1 MDAERAGH
9 IRVKTDSKHNSG
21 TRGSNSDLVRPGCP
35 AAGFNIVSDDEQL
48 RLEGK
53 LDVCLKRMHHRRV
66 SAKVHVEETIGSD
79 RTVIE
84 RIGEF
89 KDHDLS
95 GSD

>member
-21 TRGSNSDLVRPGCP
+21 TRGSNSGLVRPGRP
-35 AAGFNIVSDDEQL
+35 AAGFNIVSDDVQL

-53 LDVCLKRMHHRRV
+53 LDVCLKRMHRRV
-66 SAKVHVEETIGSD
+66 SAKVHVEEMIGSD

-95 GSD
+95 GSH

>member
-9 IRVKTDSKHNSG
+9 IRVKTDNKHNSG

-53 LDVCLKRMHHRRV
+53 LSDVCLKRMHRRV
-66 SAKVHVEETIGSD
+66 SAKVHVEGA
-79 RTVIE
+79 IE
-84 RIGEF
+84 RSNGDREDWRIQGP
-89 KDHDLS
+89 
-95 GSD
+95 